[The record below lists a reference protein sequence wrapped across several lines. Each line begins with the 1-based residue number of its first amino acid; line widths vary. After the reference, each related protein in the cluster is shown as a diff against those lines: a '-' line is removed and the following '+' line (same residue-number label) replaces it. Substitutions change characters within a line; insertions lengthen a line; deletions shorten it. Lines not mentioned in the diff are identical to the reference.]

1 MEIAAWD
8 IGLTLGFASC
18 APQSCFCSLWFIPPS
33 LQGTH
38 ESLKGNAKALST
50 VTAIIDGTGS
60 VGVYG
65 QGVLA
70 PGCPG
75 PLSGGTGANVA
86 HVPSQVLRWGRCS
99 PGLSLPRAGIMSFTC

>member
-1 MEIAAWD
+1 MELSAWD
-8 IGLTLGFASC
+8 IGLTLGYAGH
-18 APQSCFCSLWFIPPS
+18 APQSCFCFLCFISPS

-65 QGVLA
+65 WGVRGVL
-70 PGCPG
+70 G
-75 PLSGGTGANVA
+75 PP
-86 HVPSQVLRWGRCS
+86 HV
-99 PGLSLPRAGIMSFTC
+99 

>member
-1 MEIAAWD
+1 MEIAAWGM
-8 IGLTLGFASC
+8 GLTLGYASH
-18 APQSCFCSLWFIPPS
+18 APQSCFCSLCFLPLS

-65 QGVLA
+65 WGVRGVL
-70 PGCPG
+70 G
-75 PLSGGTGANVA
+75 P
-86 HVPSQVLRWGRCS
+86 S
-99 PGLSLPRAGIMSFTC
+99 PV